1 MSVKFKV
8 RTGTTHIFVHC
19 AATKP
24 SMDIGVREIR
34 LWHKRDNGWLDIG
47 YHFVIRRDGT
57 IENGRPQDVVGAHAK
72 NYNSNSVSVCLVG
85 GINDAGKPESNYTE
99 AQWASL
105 DEVVSNMSYEYPN
118 AVVLGH
124 RDVDSG
130 KACPCFDVKAWWAKL
145 NA

>member
-1 MSVKFKV
+1 MGVNFKV
-8 RTGTTHIFVHC
+8 RTDTKHIFIHC
-19 AATKP
+19 SATKP

-34 LWHKRDNGWLDIG
+34 MWHKRDNGWLDIG

-57 IENGRPQDVVGAHAK
+57 IENGRPQDVIGSHAK
-72 NYNSNSVSVCLVG
+72 SYNSHSVAVCLVG

-118 AVVLGH
+118 AVVVGH
-124 RDVDSG
+124 RDVDAG